1 MSDNESINTINSV
14 INNLSN
20 MNEDNKSYNI
30 DYDINE
36 KLRFLQDKYKDYEF
50 KIIKNILKQK
60 KKELYHF
67 VSVV

>member
-1 MSDNESINTINSV
+1 MSDNESIDTINSV
-14 INNLSN
+14 ISNLSN

-36 KLRFLQDKYKDYEF
+36 RLRFLQDKYKDYEF

-60 KKELYHF
+60 KRNYTIL
-67 VSVV
+67 

>member
-1 MSDNESINTINSV
+1 MSDNESIDTINSV

>member
-1 MSDNESINTINSV
+1 MSDNESIDTINSV
-14 INNLSN
+14 ISNLSN

-36 KLRFLQDKYKDYEF
+36 RLRFLQDKYKDYEF

-60 KKELYHF
+60 KGTIPF